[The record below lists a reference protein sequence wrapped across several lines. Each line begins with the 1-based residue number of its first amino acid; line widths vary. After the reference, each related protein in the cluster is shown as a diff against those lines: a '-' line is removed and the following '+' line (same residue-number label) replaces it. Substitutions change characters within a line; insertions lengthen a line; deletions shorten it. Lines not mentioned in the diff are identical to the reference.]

1 MSRKTNSR
9 RQQLFQKNQSLWCQ
23 RKPGFCPYMLFSPAG
38 WALVSPSVS
47 GDSPPP
53 GPCCSLKGS
62 GHPGALC
69 CTTRT
74 FPRVSIDSLW
84 NILHQSIKI
93 FFFFLFLSLTLLISS
108 WVLKKKKEKKPPVT
122 LTIHSHHLLGW
133 IENDHKKKP
142 NITITLKEMTLVSDW
157 SQLASKTDSFLSFR
171 ESTKYQY
178 LLLWNVAFT
187 AT

>member
-108 WVLKKKKEKKPPVT
+108 WVLKKKKRKKTSCYPDYT
-122 LTIHSHHLLGW
+122 LAPSSWMNRKWPQKEAKHYNHIKG
-133 IENDHKKKP
+133 ND
-142 NITITLKEMTLVSDW
+142 TC
-157 SQLASKTDSFLSFR
+157 
-171 ESTKYQY
+171 
-178 LLLWNVAFT
+178 
-187 AT
+187 